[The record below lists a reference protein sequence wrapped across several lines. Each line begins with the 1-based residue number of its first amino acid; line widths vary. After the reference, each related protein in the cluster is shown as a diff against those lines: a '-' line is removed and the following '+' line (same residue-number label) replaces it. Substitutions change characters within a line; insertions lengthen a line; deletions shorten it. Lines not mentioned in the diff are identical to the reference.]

1 MTGRGLTAATLCSGI
16 GAPEAARPD
25 FRWLW
30 SAEIDDFPATVYAD
44 RFPGV
49 ENLGDIT
56 SPGFPARA
64 SACGPLDLL
73 VAGTPCQAFSV
84 AGRREG
90 LADDRGNLTL
100 RFAEIVHELRQTC
113 GLRFVLWENVP
124 GVLSDKTNAFGCL
137 LGSLCGLGEPLPQP
151 DGRRW
156 PAAGL
161 AAGPAAHAAWR
172 VLDAQ
177 FFGVPQR
184 RRRVYLVVCF
194 GPDDPAAVLL
204 ERAGLLGDSEAGGQ
218 AGEGPAAG
226 AQGGARGGGGEG
238 VTVPAVCAKWAKGT
252 GGPAGDEAQNLV
264 VSGVDLYNAAE
275 TGDAAVTVGASA
287 GSASNSGAVA
297 PTLRA
302 MPAAES
308 HANGGGQVAVA
319 LCNHDGAAADVFT
332 TVRAGCHGATPMVG
346 AGLAVRRLTP
356 RECERLQGFPDDWT
370 LVDWRHGK
378 PASDGPR
385 YKAIG
390 NSMAVPVLRWILT
403 RLEAEKRRVDRRLE
417 RRKA

>member
-30 SAEIDDFPATVYAD
+30 SAEIDDFPATVYAE

-56 SPGFPARA
+56 SPGFIARA

-100 RFAEIVHELRQTC
+100 HFAEIVHELRQTC

-204 ERAGLLGDSEAGGQ
+204 ERAGLLGGSEAGGQ
-218 AGEGPAAG
+218 AGEGPATG

-264 VSGVDLYNAAE
+264 VSGVDLSNAAG
-275 TGDAAVTVGASA
+275 T
-287 GSASNSGAVA
+287 GAVSA
-297 PTLRA
+297 T
-302 MPAAES
+302 
-308 HANGGGQVAVA
+308 VA
-319 LCNHDGAAADVFT
+319 AAADVFT

-346 AGLAVRRLTP
+346 AGMAVRRLTP

-403 RLEAEKRRVDRRLE
+403 RLEAEKRRVDRRVKG
-417 RRKA
+417 RKA

>member
-30 SAEIDDFPATVYAD
+30 SAEIDDFPATVYAE

-56 SPGFPARA
+56 SPGFIARA

-90 LADDRGNLTL
+90 LADGRGNLTL

-218 AGEGPAAG
+218 AGEGPATG

-264 VSGVDLYNAAE
+264 VSGVDL
-275 TGDAAVTVGASA
+275 
-287 GSASNSGAVA
+287 
-297 PTLRA
+297 
-302 MPAAES
+302 
-308 HANGGGQVAVA
+308 
-319 LCNHDGAAADVFT
+319 AADVFT

-346 AGLAVRRLTP
+346 AGMAVRRLTP

-403 RLEAEKRRVDRRLE
+403 RLEAEKRRVDRRVKG
-417 RRKA
+417 RKA